1 MGYESIVADP
11 AIVSIL
17 KSGGVGILPTDTLY
31 GLVASAFDE
40 KAAERIYE
48 LRKRTPDKPMIILI
62 SSLEDLKTF
71 GIELSFSQFETVEKI
86 WPGKVSI
93 VFACNS
99 EKYSY
104 LHRGKNTLAFRLPR
118 EEWLREL
125 LRQAGPLVAPSA
137 NFEGEAP
144 ARTISEAKKYFAED
158 VDFYVDFG
166 KLDSEPSTIVKFE
179 NGELKVLREG
189 ATKFPKAK
197 F

>member
-71 GIELSFSQFETVEKI
+71 GIELSFSQFETV
-86 WPGKVSI
+86 
-93 VFACNS
+93 VF
-99 EKYSY
+99 
-104 LHRGKNTLAFRLPR
+104 
-118 EEWLREL
+118 
-125 LRQAGPLVAPSA
+125 
-137 NFEGEAP
+137 
-144 ARTISEAKKYFAED
+144 
-158 VDFYVDFG
+158 
-166 KLDSEPSTIVKFE
+166 
-179 NGELKVLREG
+179 
-189 ATKFPKAK
+189 
-197 F
+197 

>member
-1 MGYESIVADP
+1 MEYESIIIDP
-11 AIVSIL
+11 AIASIL

-40 KAAERIYE
+40 KAAEMIYK

-62 SSLEDLKTF
+62 SSFEDLKTF
-71 GIELSFSQFETVEKI
+71 NIELSSAQLETVGKI

-104 LHRGKNTLAFRLPR
+104 LHRGKNTLAFRLPQ
-118 EEWLREL
+118 EKWLREL
-125 LRQAGPLVAPSA
+125 LIKSGPLVAPSA
-137 NFEGEAP
+137 NFEGEKP
-144 ARTISEAKKYFAED
+144 ARTISEAKKYFAES

-166 KLDSEPSTIVKFE
+166 KLDSKPSTIVKFE
-179 NGELKVLREG
+179 NGELKILREG
-189 ATKFPKAK
+189 AIKFPKTK

>member
-166 KLDSEPSTIVKFE
+166 KLDSEPSTIVKLE

-189 ATKFPKAK
+189 AIKFPKAK